1 VNNELERIRSWPNLG
16 NLQKFPCR
24 VGVKKEDLMESCAAA
39 DIITRYLSNRSPKSG
54 KSRNFWNASDT
65 DTIDPS
71 ILFGNQKL
79 TRHMTDL
86 TQCSRATPRLLTS
99 GTSVFVMTGE
109 VITVAVIKL
118 LFSVNVVKTRR
129 FEGEK

>member
-1 VNNELERIRSWPNLG
+1 M
-16 NLQKFPCR
+16 QKFRCWG
-24 VGVKKEDLMESCAAA
+24 GVKKEDLRDSCAAA
-39 DIITRYLSNRSPKSG
+39 DIITRYLSNIGPKSG
-54 KSRNFWNASDT
+54 KGRNFWNASDT
-65 DTIDPS
+65 DTTDPS

-109 VITVAVIKL
+109 VIKVAIIKL
-118 LFSVNVVKTRR
+118 LFSLNVVKTRR